1 MNDIYF
7 DDNRHNWNDR
17 ARLHEEAGYGID
29 KLLSDRDYI
38 TPEVEQ
44 DKDLIGDLT
53 NKDVLHLQC
62 HLGTDTISLARLG
75 ARRVLGLD
83 LSDESLRRARNLA
96 KKAGASIDFIEGNVY
111 DAREVIVGDF
121 DLIYTSLGVLCWLPD
136 ITAWGRVVASLLKSG
151 GKFIIR
157 DDHPMFMTIGEDV
170 RDGFKIEQPYFE
182 QSQPMT
188 WEDEG
193 SYIETDASLEKVKN
207 TRNHQWN
214 HALSEIIMALINA
227 GLQIDLVSESQH
239 AAWNIWPHLMEKYSD
254 GSYRLK
260 KHSEVLPL
268 QFLIS
273 AHKPEA

>member
-1 MNDIYF
+1 MTF
-7 DDNRHNWNDR
+7 T
-17 ARLHEEAGYGID
+17 LMTTV
-29 KLLSDRDYI
+29 I
-38 TPEVEQ
+38 TGMTALVCMRKQ
-44 DKDLIGDLT
+44 VMVLI
-53 NKDVLHLQC
+53 NSYQIE
-62 HLGTDTISLARLG
+62 TISHQRLNKSRRPSGLRKTKLGFNSLAHRTTWLRSDFLG

-193 SYIETDASLEKVKN
+193 SYIETDASLEKIKN

-239 AAWNIWPHLMEKYSD
+239 AAWNIWPHLMEKCSD